1 MTTLGTLVVPGVH
14 LHDIDIEDILATIP
28 PVYDTEG
35 KFIFEVDPGFSN
47 ITLEQ
52 LNRMVLCFNACIG
65 IPGGALESAVEAGN
79 NIWVSGYTA
88 GIKQYAEQQE

>member
-1 MTTLGTLVVPGVH
+1 MVTLNDEPWEVSTDTVGVH
-14 LHDIDIEDILATIP
+14 N
-28 PVYDTEG
+28 VYDTEG

-52 LNRMVLCFNACIG
+52 LNRMVLCFNACTG
-65 IPGGALESAVEAGN
+65 IPDGALESAVEAGN